1 MTETAEKCDTLAF
14 YDAVDNLIEGV
25 QNFDFSDEL
34 SSDMCDV
41 YKLSQERSHTL
52 LYIDYAAESITA
64 LRRTGTDEEIIVF
77 FVSED
82 FTPELSANIVSITQ
96 AATLKL

>member
-1 MTETAEKCDTLAF
+1 MTETSEKCDTLAF

-25 QNFDFSDEL
+25 QNFDFSDDL
-34 SSDMCDV
+34 SSEMRDV
-41 YKLSQERSHTL
+41 YELVQGRSRTL

-64 LRRTGTDEEIIVF
+64 LRKTGDDEEIIVF

-96 AATLKL
+96 AATLAL